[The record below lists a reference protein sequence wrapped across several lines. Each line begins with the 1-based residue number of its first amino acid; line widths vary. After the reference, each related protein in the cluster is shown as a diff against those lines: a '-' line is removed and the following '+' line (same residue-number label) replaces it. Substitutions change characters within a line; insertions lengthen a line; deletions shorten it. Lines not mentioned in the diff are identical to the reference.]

1 MLGQS
6 WAGMQEPGY
15 HQGLQGLLVPPRAQ
29 TPVSPHDCLAGDA
42 RCSRGGR
49 WRELESLLVSLSLL
63 TPSPPTLSGG
73 CREGSVPVGLHAHDE
88 ACKSAVRPGHLS
100 SPVGRSPQP
109 SFAAQP
115 CSPRSPSVP
124 ASGAHAP
131 PQPQLC
137 IVSDSPL
144 LALGVCVVCAQ
155 RFGEGPAHASPGCMS
170 GFSLSP
176 LASHLVPVA
185 HPPSATRCHIWP
197 RCVSSPG
204 ASCRPAPRLTPCP
217 HAARVPDA
225 KRHLRPALPSKP
237 RRERLLAEVSLN
249 RRSAGKGALM
259 RRACALA
266 SLFNSEIRRLSE
278 ISQWEEQQ
286 QLKLLRLVLIAAE
299 FYSSVPG

>member
-170 GFSLSP
+170 DFSLSP

-185 HPPSATRCHIWP
+185 HPPSATPVPHLAAVCLFSRGELQASPSPHAVP
-197 RCVSSPG
+197 TRSPG
-204 ASCRPAPRLTPCP
+204 ARCQAPSPTGTALQTPEREAPR
-217 HAARVPDA
+217 
-225 KRHLRPALPSKP
+225 
-237 RRERLLAEVSLN
+237 
-249 RRSAGKGALM
+249 
-259 RRACALA
+259 
-266 SLFNSEIRRLSE
+266 
-278 ISQWEEQQ
+278 
-286 QLKLLRLVLIAAE
+286 
-299 FYSSVPG
+299 